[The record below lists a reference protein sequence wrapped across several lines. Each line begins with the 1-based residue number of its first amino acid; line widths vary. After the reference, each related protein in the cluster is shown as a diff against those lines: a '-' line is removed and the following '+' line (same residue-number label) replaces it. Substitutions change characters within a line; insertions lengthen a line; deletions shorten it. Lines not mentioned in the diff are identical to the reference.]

1 MRWLWLICD
10 KIYKNLNKALTIALF
25 FFIAVIAVGFSAQF
39 IGEKLAYTFLE
50 NKSVNYVV
58 AFDETKPAFKQLY
71 KKFSKDRILKK
82 HHFRFTKTSKT
93 IGLEI
98 ERGNFDVF
106 ITDDRAVVDT
116 IIKNGFAGAYPTQ
129 TIPAISSKY
138 VRLSRYGEYV
148 KVRVNENVDIYIVV
162 KNNLSTTDEAKVLKS
177 LEIFGDN
184 YFRRV
189 SPDPYFEDEFDE
201 ELKKEKEELF
211 KEMNPD
217 KVNKTENSNTK
228 ITTNENKKKK

>member
-1 MRWLWLICD
+1 M
-10 KIYKNLNKALTIALF
+10 
-25 FFIAVIAVGFSAQF
+25 
-39 IGEKLAYTFLE
+39 
-50 NKSVNYVV
+50 
-58 AFDETKPAFKQLY
+58 
-71 KKFSKDRILKK
+71 
-82 HHFRFTKTSKT
+82 
-93 IGLEI
+93 
-98 ERGNFDVF
+98 
-106 ITDDRAVVDT
+106 
-116 IIKNGFAGAYPTQ
+116 AGAYPTQ

-148 KVRVNENVDIYIVV
+148 KARVNENVDIYIVV
-162 KNNLSTTDEAKVLKS
+162 KNNLSSTEEAKVLKS

-217 KVNKTENSNTK
+217 KVNKTEDSNTK

>member
-25 FFIAVIAVGFSAQF
+25 FFIAVVAVGFSAQF

-71 KKFSKDRILKK
+71 KKIEKDKTLQK
-82 HHFRFTKTSKT
+82 HHFRVKKTLKNIS
-93 IGLEI
+93 LEI
-98 ERGNFDVF
+98 ERGDFDVF
-106 ITDDRAVVDT
+106 LTEDKDVVNT
-116 IIKNGFAGAYPTQ
+116 IIKNGFAGSYPTQ
-129 TIPAISSKY
+129 TIPANSTKY

-148 KVRVNENVDIYIVV
+148 KARLNNNTDIYIIV
-162 KNNLSTTDEAKVLKS
+162 KSNLSTTDEAKVLKS
-177 LEIFGDN
+177 LELFGDA
-184 YFRRV
+184 YFRKM
-189 SPDPYFEDEFDE
+189 SPDPYFEDDFDE

-217 KVNKTENSNTK
+217 KVSKDSNDGTKTTK
-228 ITTNENKKKK
+228 KENKKKK